1 MATTKGKERA
11 HDDASKAVRRYP
23 TRGTTEPETTTIR
36 NTPEEGPS
44 THRDVD
50 DESSELSELSEED
63 VGLSVQ
69 ESIKREEK
77 RIREIK
83 DEIERRKALRAKEEA
98 VRSRIGE
105 LEEAIRTRR
114 EFEEE
119 LRDILALQEEEGIT
133 EEEPPHKRRRANA
146 EEDRLTEAPNPIRQ
160 PYDAPPSRIRPAP
173 KIPKMPPYKGK
184 NIQEAQTFIAGAE
197 RRFRQDNG
205 YYYETDQAKIDF
217 CVLAFETKP
226 ERSWTQYESEVGVG
240 NTTWEE
246 FKDFLFDSIIDKDN
260 RILSAANRYE
270 GARQRDGQSVDDFA
284 TYLDTLERE
293 LHITD
298 DHHRQQALYAKLRID
313 LKKRIN
319 QCAEIPR
326 TRKGFLALAR
336 RIENSEKENAI
347 LSRTESSS
355 REPSGNAPRQNH
367 QRPRFQGRGSRSD
380 GNGSSKPPPG
390 AISDA
395 NRTPVGGGSDSSRG
409 GPRCYRCN
417 STSHPSRECPEV
429 ECYNCHEKGHIS
441 LNCTKPRR
449 TGNGDARS

>member
-1 MATTKGKERA
+1 MVTTKKKERT
-11 HDDASKAVRRYP
+11 HDDASSTGRRYQ
-23 TRGTTEPETTTIR
+23 TRGTAEPETLTLRT
-36 NTPEEGPS
+36 NSEEDPS
-44 THRDVD
+44 TRQHDD
-50 DESSELSELSEED
+50 DESSQLSD
-63 VGLSVQ
+63 VDIDPSVQ
-69 ESIKREEK
+69 KSLQKEEK

-83 DEIERRKALRAKEEA
+83 DEIERRKALRVKEKA

-105 LEEAIRTRR
+105 LEEAIRTRQ

-119 LRDILALQEEEGIT
+119 LQDILALQEEEGIA
-133 EEEPPHKRRRANA
+133 EESEPPHKRRKANT
-146 EEDRLTEAPNPIRQ
+146 EGGRLAEAPNPIRQ
-160 PYDAPPSRIRPAP
+160 PDDTLPSRAQPAP

-205 YYYETDQAKIDF
+205 YYYGTDQAKIDF

-226 ERSWTQYESEVGVG
+226 ERSWTQYESDAGVG

-260 RILSAANRYE
+260 RILSAANKYE
-270 GARQRDGQSVDDFA
+270 VARQRDGQSVDDFA

-298 DHHRQQALYAKLRID
+298 DHHRQQSLYAKLHTD

-336 RIENSEKENAI
+336 RIENSEKENAV
-347 LSRTESSS
+347 LSRTKSSS
-355 REPSGNAPRQNH
+355 REPSGNTLRRNLRSNFQN
-367 QRPRFQGRGSRSD
+367 RS
-380 GNGSSKPPPG
+380 S
-390 AISDA
+390 
-395 NRTPVGGGSDSSRG
+395 
-409 GPRCYRCN
+409 
-417 STSHPSRECPEV
+417 
-429 ECYNCHEKGHIS
+429 
-441 LNCTKPRR
+441 
-449 TGNGDARS
+449 